1 MKITKLETMHVKPRW
16 MFLKVYTDEGIIGYG
31 EPVVE
36 GRARTVEMA
45 VKELESVL
53 IGQDPRNIEHLWQ
66 TMYRGPFYRGG
77 PILVSAISGVEQALW
92 DIKGKYHNMPV
103 YEMLGGA
110 CRSKIRMY
118 GWARGEDVKTLV
130 ASALDRKKRG
140 FTAIKYA
147 IDAPNLPI
155 MNEADADR
163 HVEKIAALREAVG
176 KEIDIGVDFH
186 GRLSPA
192 NAIRLARKFEP
203 YYPMFIEEPCL
214 PENVDTMVTI
224 ARSTS
229 IPIASGERL
238 FTKWGFRELLEKQAV
253 AIIQPDICHAG
264 GILEARKIAAM
275 SEVYYGSVAPHNPL
289 GPIALSACLQLDAS
303 IPNFLIQ
310 EHPTLDTGEDRGVGI
325 FKNPL
330 VVKDGY
336 IDIPKLPGLG
346 FEFDEEALQDKL
358 YDGSWQIPMLH
369 HADGSMADW

>member
-1 MKITKLETMHVKPRW
+1 
-16 MFLKVYTDEGIIGYG
+16 MF
-31 EPVVE
+31 
-36 GRARTVEMA
+36 
-45 VKELESVL
+45 
-53 IGQDPRNIEHLWQ
+53 
-66 TMYRGPFYRGG
+66 RGPVYRGG
-77 PILVSAISGVEQALW
+77 PILVSAISGSEQALW

-238 FTKWGFRELLEKQAV
+238 CTKWGFRELLEKQAV

-369 HADGSMADW
+369 HAAGSMADW